1 MIFMIDSHAHLE
13 QPEFSKDRDEV
24 IKQCKQQLKAIVTC
38 CAQPKDFELTMQ
50 LVEKYKD
57 FIFAS
62 CGIHP
67 EYIKEIGSAEKD
79 DFLEKIKENKNNI
92 VAVGEIGLD
101 FFWIK
106 DKIWQKKQEELF
118 TELIGFAKELRK
130 PIVIHSRDAAE
141 ECIRIL
147 EQEDIKDALMHLFG
161 EKNLIKRVADNG
173 WLISFGPIIARS
185 KTHKKIARD
194 FPLESI
200 LLETDSPWFGSANG
214 KPARGTPLNI
224 KPVAEK
230 IAEAKKITFE
240 EVWKQCGKNSTRF
253 FSLPINI

>member
-1 MIFMIDSHAHLE
+1 MIDSHCHLE
-13 QPEFSKDRDEV
+13 QKDYDSDRDEV

-38 CAQPKDFELTMQ
+38 CAQPKDFELTLKM
-50 LVEKYKD
+50 VERHKN
-57 FIFAS
+57 FVFAC

-67 EYIKEIGSAEKD
+67 EYIKEISWKEKD
-79 DFLEKIKENKNNI
+79 DFLQKIKENRDKI
-92 VAVGEIGLD
+92 MAVGEIGLD
-101 FFWIK
+101 FFWVK
-106 DKIWQKKQEELF
+106 DRILQKKQKELF
-118 TELIGFAKELRK
+118 IELINFAKELRK

-147 EQEDIKDALMHLFG
+147 EQEDVKDALMHLFG

-200 LLETDSPWFGSANG
+200 LLETDSPWFGSADG

-224 KPVAEK
+224 RAVAEK

-240 EVWKQCGKNSTRF
+240 EVWKQCGKNSIRF